1 MPPLSTGWRVVIP
14 IMKILRLELDLYS
27 LVIWTSRLVVTF
39 RNYSHDII
47 CTSNKKLPPWA
58 VEFYLSTAHCIDLSI
73 LYEFVIWHMKHSTNS
88 TCFRLKLF
96 CLTLKNNTQQL
107 SSDICYA
114 FHIMLYNSLQNS
126 WSLCHGS
133 WSAHHFVGV

>member
-1 MPPLSTGWRVVIP
+1 M
-14 IMKILRLELDLYS
+14 MQ
-27 LVIWTSRLVVTF
+27 TSRLIVTF
-39 RNYSHDII
+39 RNDSHDIT
-47 CTSNKKLPPWA
+47 CTSNEKLLPWA
-58 VEFYLSTAHCIDLSI
+58 VEFYLSTAYCSDLSV

-88 TCFRLKLF
+88 TCFKLKLF

-107 SSDICYA
+107 YSDICYA

-133 WSAHHFVGV
+133 WSAHHFWSVVVRMIRRTSQYYTSRIGSLCFLSNN